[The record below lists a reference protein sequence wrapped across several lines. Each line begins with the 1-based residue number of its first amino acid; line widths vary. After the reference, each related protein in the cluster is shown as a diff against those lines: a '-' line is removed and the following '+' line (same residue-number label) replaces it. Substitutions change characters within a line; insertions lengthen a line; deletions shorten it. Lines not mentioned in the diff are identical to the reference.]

1 MIQNKKSSFVIN
13 YPALF
18 VTIIYPILL
27 TIFAIIYGL
36 KYGVGKFE
44 IISIIVTY
52 YVINISVGVGLHR
65 LWSHGAFKTKKWVEL
80 VLACL
85 TAGTLQGPILA
96 WASDHMVHHKYTDE
110 KEDPHSALKYKNKFI
125 GFLWSHI
132 GWMIFS
138 DVKQK
143 KIDKMALAKLGR
155 NKIVLWQFRNYWKI
169 AIAMNTLVPLM
180 IGYIIGGN
188 FKFALGAFIFM
199 GLGRVIQQQATF
211 CVNSVVHTNIG
222 SKDYYYGTARDIW
235 WLFFLLLGENWHN
248 FHHAFANDYRNGHK
262 WYHLDIHKWVI
273 AMMSKIGL
281 ASDLVITSSIRIEA
295 MKAQVRKK
303 TINNFKEKVDLI
315 EQATKYVHSVAST
328 KLKLAEESAIKLA
341 NDIHKN
347 LDNLVARAKGII
359 NFTQDLKLKSDN
371 IEEKLILVLYSKYN
385 ELRKVAQKL
394 EIQAVS
400 I

>member
-27 TIFAIIYGL
+27 TIFAVIYGFE
-36 KYGVGKFE
+36 YGIGKFE
-44 IISIIVTY
+44 VISIIATY

-65 LWSHGAFKTKKWVEL
+65 LWSHGAFKTKKWIEF

-110 KEDPHSALKYKNKFI
+110 KQDPHSALKYKNKFI

-138 DVKQK
+138 DIKHK

-155 NKIVLWQFRNYWKI
+155 NKIVLWQFKNYWKI
-169 AIAMNTLVPLM
+169 AIIMNTLVPLM
-180 IGYIIGGN
+180 LGYIIGGN

-199 GLGRVIQQQATF
+199 GIGRVVQQQATF

-262 WYHLDIHKWVI
+262 WYHLDVHKWVI
-273 AMMSKIGL
+273 AIMSKIGL
-281 ASDLVITSSIRIEA
+281 ASDLVVTSPVRIEA
-295 MKAQVRKK
+295 MKTQVRKK

-315 EQATKYVHSVAST
+315 EKATKYVHNAAST
-328 KLKLAEESAIKLA
+328 KVKLAEKSAVKLA

-347 LDNLVARAKGII
+347 LDNLIVRARYII

-385 ELRKVAQKL
+385 KLRKIAQKL
-394 EIQAVS
+394 EIQVVS